1 MTVEYGLVRFG
12 VLGAADIGR
21 KVIPGINASA
31 ICSVDAV
38 ASRDLVKAEAYAE
51 ELSIP
56 RAYGS
61 YEELLADSDIDA
73 VYIPLPNHMHAEW
86 SIAAVRAG
94 KHVLC
99 EKPLAMD
106 ASEARSIVQAASE
119 ADRYVVEAFMYRH
132 HPSWVRVKEIVD
144 SGRIGELLHVQS
156 FFSYFNDD
164 PKNIRNQV
172 EAGGGALYDIG
183 CYCINLSRFLYGS
196 EPVVESASIQRDA
209 SGTDIVTSAIMSFDR
224 GMATFTCS
232 TRLEDDQ
239 RVHIYGSKGRI
250 SIEIPFNIPTDQ
262 PTRISISEGG
272 NLPNDPSIEME
283 IFDPMDP
290 YTNQADAFADLVLGR
305 SGPAVPRGDGVQNM
319 TAIDSVFAIA
329 SSSSV

>member
-1 MTVEYGLVRFG
+1 VSTENGLVRFG
-12 VLGAADIGR
+12 VLGAANIGR

-31 ICSVDAV
+31 MCRVNAV
-38 ASRDLVKAEAYAE
+38 ASRDLSKAEAYAK

-61 YEELLADSDIDA
+61 YEELLGDPDIDA

-99 EKPLAMD
+99 EKPLAMN
-106 ASEARSIVQAASE
+106 ALEAESIMRAAAE
-119 ADRYVVEAFMYRH
+119 ADRYVVEAFMYRL
-132 HPSWVRVKEIVD
+132 HPSWVRVKELVD
-144 SGRIGELLHVQS
+144 SGRIGELLNVQS

-164 PKNIRNQV
+164 PDNIRNQV
-172 EAGGGALYDIG
+172 EVGGGALYDIG

-196 EPVVESASIQRDA
+196 EPVVESATIQSDET
-209 SGTDIVTSAIMSFDR
+209 GTDVVTSAIMSFDP
-224 GMATFTCS
+224 GTATFTCS

-250 SIEIPFNIPTDQ
+250 SIEIPFNIPPDQ
-262 PTRISISEGG
+262 PARISISQGG
-272 NLPNDPSIEME
+272 NLPNDPSIETE
-283 IFDPMDP
+283 VFEPTDP
-290 YTNQADAFADLVLGR
+290 YTSQADAFANLVLGR
-305 SGPAVPRGDGVQNM
+305 SEPAIPLGDGVRNM
-319 TAIDSVFAIA
+319 TVIDSVFAKA
-329 SSSSV
+329 

>member
-1 MTVEYGLVRFG
+1 VSTESGLVRFG
-12 VLGAADIGR
+12 VLGAANIGR

-38 ASRDLVKAEAYAE
+38 ASRDLAKAEAYAE
-51 ELSIP
+51 DLSIP
-56 RAYGS
+56 RAYDS
-61 YEELLADSDIDA
+61 YEELLGDPDIDA

-99 EKPLAMD
+99 EKPLAMN
-106 ASEARSIVQAASE
+106 AVEAKSIVQAASE
-119 ADRYVVEAFMYRH
+119 TDRYVVEAFMYRL

-144 SGRIGELLHVQS
+144 SGRIGELQHVES

-196 EPVVESASIQRDA
+196 EPVVESATIRRDET
-209 SGTDIVTSAIMSFDR
+209 GTDIVTSAIMSFTR
-224 GMATFTCS
+224 GTATFTCS
-232 TRLEDDQ
+232 TRLEADQ
-239 RVHIYGSKGRI
+239 RVHIYGSRGRI
-250 SIEIPFNIPTDQ
+250 SIEVPFNIATDQ
-262 PTRISISEGG
+262 PTRISISDGG
-272 NLPNDPSIEME
+272 NLPNDPGIELE
-283 IFDPMDP
+283 TFEPMDP
-290 YTNQADAFADLVLGR
+290 YTSQADAFANLILGR
-305 SGPAVPRGDGVQNM
+305 GEPAIPVDDGVRNM
-319 TAIDSVFAIA
+319 AVIDSVFATA
-329 SSSSV
+329 